1 METAELAII
10 ISVGSAAIAAI
21 SLGWNIYRD
30 VILKPRAAVSVSRQN
45 IIYPGSVPSSD
56 YIGIRATNHGPG
68 TVTLNTV
75 CLLNTSLW
83 KKLWRDESHAVLFH
97 DYTNV
102 HSSKLPAK
110 LDVGETI
117 NLFVN
122 YDKDCFLKGDYS
134 KIGIS
139 DSFGKTHWAPKKQLS
154 QLRKQWFSK
163 FSKSE
168 DDTAASLEQ
177 ADTL

>member
-30 VILKPRAAVSVSRQN
+30 VILKPRAAVSVSKQN
-45 IIYPGSVPSSD
+45 IIYPGSVPSSN
-56 YIGIRATNHGPG
+56 YICIRA
-68 TVTLNTV
+68 
-75 CLLNTSLW
+75 
-83 KKLWRDESHAVLFH
+83 
-97 DYTNV
+97 TNV

-110 LDVGETI
+110 VDVGETI

-168 DDTAASLEQ
+168 DDTAASLDAQ
-177 ADTL
+177 DM